1 MTLLTIFTVCW
12 YYTSSKNAVAT
23 QQLVENY
30 QEHISITA
38 GSMTAAGGNDRP
50 PLLPCMLH
58 FAMMASLTALQL
70 FVGLC
75 VATFLSWGILS
86 GSCQGSATTVT
97 SSASSSTTPTP
108 PTKRVASYLISSLHY
123 FGCLFTNLGFA
134 YGSASI
140 VQVIKLLEP
149 IETLILTFVVNVCI
163 SKLHKKNSVARQGG
177 LVQVELVRALSVI
190 VIVTGTSLL
199 LACKGIEE
207 SVNFQTVTFAL
218 CSGFA
223 MSSRNVAQKTAK
235 TMTTTTNSTSSAA
248 VGWKEATILG
258 INTFTS
264 ITYHAVL
271 LSLVCLAIVE
281 YHGLEGIEGSIVIWM
296 LTSTGKPGMEG
307 IMFHGLYN
315 IASISVLS
323 LVNAQTHS
331 LLNVGKRVSNV
342 LVAAAVFHKPLG
354 VKGVL
359 GLCIAAVGG
368 LVYSSAGGGNQL
380 KNDRS
385 KGTRSKSRFISRLAG
400 NLGYPMKMIMKLSTL
415 VVAYFMYTMTVNN
428 QTVVESTTNMSTTSG
443 QHMSLNVINPDW
455 PLKRP
460 AVRKDCKVSFRN
472 KQMSLCNI
480 QPWKNFGDELGPPL
494 VKRILELHF
503 GCSAEDVDVFD
514 LKKIYMGGGDNG
526 FLNRTGSGLETCLM
540 TVGSLW
546 RMVKS
551 GDHIWGTG
559 VAYNGTVAARC
570 RRRNSNKVDNVTIYS
585 SRGPLSASQ
594 IQEFCSQSKV
604 SNSNTS
610 RSTIEG
616 AGDAGFLV
624 PFLFP
629 ELKRDKKLTG
639 GEKGQKRKNKCIV
652 PHKKDEQHRAWHQQ
666 GEQPVEILTV
676 DKSWVN
682 MTLSL
687 QDCDEVVSSSL
698 HGIILSEAL
707 GIASRRLRLSGAPG
721 DFKFADF
728 YASYRGGEPEKVNS
742 LQFAFSNILQPL
754 PYPEREAYA
763 KRVLKTFPMHLFQAI
778 DVKDENK

>member
-1 MTLLTIFTVCW
+1 
-12 YYTSSKNAVAT
+12 
-23 QQLVENY
+23 
-30 QEHISITA
+30 
-38 GSMTAAGGNDRP
+38 
-50 PLLPCMLH
+50 
-58 FAMMASLTALQL
+58 
-70 FVGLC
+70 
-75 VATFLSWGILS
+75 
-86 GSCQGSATTVT
+86 
-97 SSASSSTTPTP
+97 
-108 PTKRVASYLISSLHY
+108 
-123 FGCLFTNLGFA
+123 
-134 YGSASI
+134 
-140 VQVIKLLEP
+140 
-149 IETLILTFVVNVCI
+149 
-163 SKLHKKNSVARQGG
+163 
-177 LVQVELVRALSVI
+177 
-190 VIVTGTSLL
+190 
-199 LACKGIEE
+199 
-207 SVNFQTVTFAL
+207 
-218 CSGFA
+218 
-223 MSSRNVAQKTAK
+223 
-235 TMTTTTNSTSSAA
+235 
-248 VGWKEATILG
+248 
-258 INTFTS
+258 
-264 ITYHAVL
+264 
-271 LSLVCLAIVE
+271 
-281 YHGLEGIEGSIVIWM
+281 
-296 LTSTGKPGMEG
+296 MEG

>member
-177 LVQVELVRALSVI
+177 LVQVELIRALSVI

-207 SVNFQTVTFAL
+207 SVSFQTVTFAL

-235 TMTTTTNSTSSAA
+235 MTTNSTNSAA

-264 ITYHAVL
+264 ISSHAVL
-271 LSLVCLAIVE
+271 FSLVCLAIVE

-296 LTSTGKPGMEG
+296 LTLTGKPGMEG

-323 LVNAQTHS
+323 LISAQTHS
-331 LLNVGKRVSNV
+331 LLNVGKRVSNI

-359 GLCIAAVGG
+359 GICTAAVGG
-368 LVYSSAGGGNQL
+368 LVYSSAAGGRMHL
-380 KNDRS
+380 KNDRG
-385 KGTRSKSRFISRLAG
+385 KGIRSKSRFTSRFAG
-400 NLGYPMKMIMKLSTL
+400 NLRYPMKMMKLPSIFML
-415 VVAYFMYTMTVNN
+415 VAYFMFMTVDD
-428 QTVVESTTNMSTTSG
+428 QIVVERTHTKSG
-443 QHMSLNVINPDW
+443 QHMSLNVMNPDW
-455 PLKRP
+455 PLKPP
-460 AVRKDCKVSFRN
+460 AIRTDCKVSFRN
-472 KQMSLCNI
+472 KHMSLCNI
-480 QPWKNFGDELGPPL
+480 QPWGNFGDELGPPI

-514 LKKIYMGGGDNG
+514 LKNIYMGGGDAG
-526 FLNRTGSGLETCLM
+526 FLNRTGSALETCLM

-551 GDHIWGTG
+551 GDHLWGTG
-559 VAYNGTVAARC
+559 VAYNGTVEKRC
-570 RRRNSNKVDNVTIYS
+570 RSRRRRNSNKVDNVTIYS

-594 IQEFCSQSKV
+594 VQMFCSQSTV
-604 SNSNTS
+604 LSSSNTS

-629 ELKRDKKLTG
+629 ELKRDKLTP
-639 GEKGQKRKNKCIV
+639 GETGQKRKNKCIV
-652 PHKKDEQHRAWHQQ
+652 PHYKDEKNRAWRQ
-666 GEQPVEILTV
+666 EQPVEILKV
-676 DKSWVN
+676 AKSWVN

-707 GIASRRLRLSGAPG
+707 GIASRRLRLSSKPE

-742 LQFAFSNILQPL
+742 LQFAFGNISQPL